1 MTDRPNTRDIQ
12 LDAIDEA
19 LKEVVKQ
26 FARNYF
32 DDSMELTQFEAA
44 LLRAATKHKQM
55 KGN

>member
-1 MTDRPNTRDIQ
+1 MTDRPNARDIQ

-32 DDSMELTQFEAA
+32 DDSMELAQFEAA